1 MIALGI
7 AVIRWVP
14 GKFDVRGRPRTAA
27 AVLGVML
34 LAVASW
40 ILSPPWFRIVSA
52 FVDTEW
58 DLFDHPCPVTV
69 PLQGGITAQGTGT
82 VIYRFEFS
90 DGSPRGLL
98 LARTGSRPSGGKAAS
113 PPRPTSSYRRTG
125 RSFAAEPSIMPTI
138 PLRTSSTS
146 PMHDGDHRESSYV
159 RLPFHAVLP
168 LTFETAAGQ
177 TCRPPING
185 NCQFGQNGAQ
195 WNTAAALFAFL
206 VKGPDNCTP
215 ATPPTTGHCLG
226 TKDQNANKHTS
237 RPQGTVD
244 FYVVGTALHVTGGGQ
259 HAVVAACQTGRSCS
273 QGQYGVRPRSN
284 PRCRGRSP

>member
-7 AVIRWVP
+7 AVIGWVP

-27 AVLGVML
+27 AVLGMTL
-34 LAVASW
+34 LAVAFW

-58 DLFDHPCPVTV
+58 GLFDHPCPVTV

-125 RSFAAEPSIMPTI
+125 RSFAAEPSIMPTT

-146 PMHDGDHRESSYV
+146 PMHDGDHRESCYV

-168 LTFETAAGQ
+168 AHI
-177 TCRPPING
+177 R
-185 NCQFGQNGAQ
+185 
-195 WNTAAALFAFL
+195 
-206 VKGPDNCTP
+206 D
-215 ATPPTTGHCLG
+215 
-226 TKDQNANKHTS
+226 
-237 RPQGTVD
+237 
-244 FYVVGTALHVTGGGQ
+244 
-259 HAVVAACQTGRSCS
+259 RS
-273 QGQYGVRPRSN
+273 RSN
-284 PRCRGRSP
+284 VPPADLG

>member
-1 MIALGI
+1 MAIIANP
-7 AVIRWVP
+7 AT
-14 GKFDVRGRPRTAA
+14 FD
-27 AVLGVML
+27 
-34 LAVASW
+34 S
-40 ILSPPWFRIVSA
+40 
-52 FVDTEW
+52 
-58 DLFDHPCPVTV
+58 LFT
-69 PLQGGITAQGTGT
+69 L
-82 VIYRFEFS
+82 YY
-90 DGSPRGLL
+90 L
-98 LARTGSRPSGGKAAS
+98 
-113 PPRPTSSYRRTG
+113 
-125 RSFAAEPSIMPTI
+125 
-138 PLRTSSTS
+138 
-146 PMHDGDHRESSYV
+146 
-159 RLPFHAVLP
+159 

-177 TCRPPING
+177 TCRPPIKG

-273 QGQYGVRPRSN
+273 QGQVGGPAQVESSVPRPQSRSAEFYSRIGYNSTIIGVYYPHQHSKPGSALAAGVRGGTS
-284 PRCRGRSP
+284 